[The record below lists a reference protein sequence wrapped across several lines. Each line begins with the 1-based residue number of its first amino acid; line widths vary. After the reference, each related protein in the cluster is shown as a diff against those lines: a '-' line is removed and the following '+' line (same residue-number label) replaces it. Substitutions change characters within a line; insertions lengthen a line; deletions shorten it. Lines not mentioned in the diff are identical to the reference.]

1 MIDTATQPPAMKGAG
16 RISSALPAASP
27 NWWVRAM
34 RRFTRNRVSMM
45 AAGILVGICL
55 LSVFAPV
62 VTPHNPAKQYR
73 KEGLKGGMP
82 VGPSAQ
88 FLLGTDS
95 NGRDMFTRLLYGGR
109 AAFLVGVVASALAV
123 STGVAIGSFAG
134 ISGGW
139 VDMLLMRVVDV
150 ALSLPTLFIILMF
163 VAISK
168 PGLGI
173 TILVI
178 ALIGWA
184 QPSRVFRSEVA
195 SLREREFILASRSLG
210 VSSVQIFTRHV
221 FPHLIPLIVIYIS
234 LGIPA
239 ALFAEASLSFLGL
252 GVPPPQ
258 PAWGAMVQEGI
269 AFYRASPAQIMMPGA
284 AIVVTVVCFNLVGS
298 GLRDA
303 LDPTVQR

>member
-1 MIDTATQPPAMKGAG
+1 
-16 RISSALPAASP
+16 
-27 NWWVRAM
+27 
-34 RRFTRNRVSMM
+34 
-45 AAGILVGICL
+45 
-55 LSVFAPV
+55 
-62 VTPHNPAKQYR
+62 
-73 KEGLKGGMP
+73 
-82 VGPSAQ
+82 
-88 FLLGTDS
+88 
-95 NGRDMFTRLLYGGR
+95 
-109 AAFLVGVVASALAV
+109 
-123 STGVAIGSFAG
+123 
-134 ISGGW
+134 
-139 VDMLLMRVVDV
+139 MLLMRVVDV

-210 VSSVQIFTRHV
+210 VSPMQIFTRHV

-284 AIVVTVVCFNLVGS
+284 AIVLTVVCFNLVGS

>member
-139 VDMLLMRVVDV
+139 VDMLLMREHMPRENLNRGN
-150 ALSLPTLFIILMF
+150 AQAARGQNKFTLAQGCNLGPKH
-163 VAISK
+163 AR
-168 PGLGI
+168 GLRP
-173 TILVI
+173 
-178 ALIGWA
+178 ANQRNHQYRDA
-184 QPSRVFRSEVA
+184 QPRF
-195 SLREREFILASRSLG
+195 
-210 VSSVQIFTRHV
+210 
-221 FPHLIPLIVIYIS
+221 
-234 LGIPA
+234 
-239 ALFAEASLSFLGL
+239 
-252 GVPPPQ
+252 
-258 PAWGAMVQEGI
+258 
-269 AFYRASPAQIMMPGA
+269 
-284 AIVVTVVCFNLVGS
+284 
-298 GLRDA
+298 
-303 LDPTVQR
+303 

>member
-1 MIDTATQPPAMKGAG
+1 MKGTG
-16 RISSALPAASP
+16 RISSALPSASP

-34 RRFTRNRVSMM
+34 RRFTRNRVSMT

-62 VTPHNPAKQYR
+62 VTPHSPAKQYR

-123 STGVAIGSFAG
+123 SAGVAIGSFAG

-210 VSSVQIFTRHV
+210 VSPMQIFTRHV

-284 AIVVTVVCFNLVGS
+284 ASVLTVVCFNLVGS

>member
-1 MIDTATQPPAMKGAG
+1 MIDTATQPPAMKGTG
-16 RISSALPAASP
+16 RISSALPSASP

-34 RRFTRNRVSMM
+34 RRFTRNRVSMT

-62 VTPHNPAKQYR
+62 VTPHSPAKQYR

-184 QPSRVFRSEVA
+184 NRSRARISAQTLAHPGWSAKAPAMWRSSSRMAQSPITVRRGARAEHGWAMPFTPSALKAHWSWTNSRVCSICTAIMTVTLISPVNHRF
-195 SLREREFILASRSLG
+195 LPPKLAG
-210 VSSVQIFTRHV
+210 
-221 FPHLIPLIVIYIS
+221 
-234 LGIPA
+234 
-239 ALFAEASLSFLGL
+239 
-252 GVPPPQ
+252 
-258 PAWGAMVQEGI
+258 
-269 AFYRASPAQIMMPGA
+269 
-284 AIVVTVVCFNLVGS
+284 
-298 GLRDA
+298 
-303 LDPTVQR
+303 